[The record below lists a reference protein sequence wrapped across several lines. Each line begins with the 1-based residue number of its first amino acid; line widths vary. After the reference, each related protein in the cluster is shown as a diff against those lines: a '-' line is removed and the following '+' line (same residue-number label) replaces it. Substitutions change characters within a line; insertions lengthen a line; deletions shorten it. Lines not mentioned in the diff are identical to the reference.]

1 MNPQTAC
8 AALDRASFFP
18 FTFFVVDGL
27 HKALTARD
35 TRVHE
40 GKGSAACFV
49 SRDVVPFLM
58 GRVAWI
64 VVVAILGTSP
74 LLAQGKR
81 LWLLRAPGEMV
92 EYDPL
97 TFAVKKTIKVPA
109 EAVKSPANL
118 SVNRVGQVLFFTP
131 VSLPLSEEEAAPQ
144 KVWIWNGSASATI
157 DLGVDRKVE
166 ETGSNQAV
174 VELAPIVYL
183 SADGKHL
190 VWFANQA
197 RRLQREE
204 VDLSTTI
211 TWEAWQTDL
220 SGAGREELVSTELPD
235 CRCKTGSCEESCPV
249 GAVWVPDTGVEGAFL
264 MTQYVAGQTAPIY
277 KNSSLYQE
285 QSGKWTATPLP
296 EPMQRVLDATSD
308 GSMIVEA
315 IPDTGCCG
323 WSNQSNDQTL
333 VIAGGKA
340 RPFFDEQASY
350 KNVDYDVSFY
360 TPSAQVSPELKS
372 VAMTVVATAQ
382 ANKPIQLSQQGQA
395 SPEESAR
402 IRKALADLP
411 VVAVKNME
419 DPPKQIATVPHASL
433 IGWISEKEL
442 LIVEDHTLV
451 AYNVATGARRR
462 SRVRVEDA
470 GHVFLR

>member
-27 HKALTARD
+27 HKAITTRD

-40 GKGSAACFV
+40 GKRSAACFV

-58 GRVAWI
+58 RRVAWI

-97 TFAVKKTIKVPA
+97 TFAVRKTIKVPA

-174 VELAPIVYL
+174 VELAPTVYL

-211 TWEAWQTDL
+211 TWQAWQTDL
-220 SGAGREELVSTELPD
+220 SGAGREELVSTEAARLPLQD
-235 CRCKTGSCEESCPV
+235 RKLRRELSSRRGLGARYGRRGSVSHD
-249 GAVWVPDTGVEGAFL
+249 AVRRRPDRSDL
-264 MTQYVAGQTAPIY
+264 
-277 KNSSLYQE
+277 QE
-285 QSGKWTATPLP
+285 QF
-296 EPMQRVLDATSD
+296 
-308 GSMIVEA
+308 A
-315 IPDTGCCG
+315 IPGAERKVDCHTPGG
-323 WSNQSNDQTL
+323 TYA
-333 VIAGGKA
+333 AGA
-340 RPFFDEQASY
+340 
-350 KNVDYDVSFY
+350 
-360 TPSAQVSPELKS
+360 
-372 VAMTVVATAQ
+372 
-382 ANKPIQLSQQGQA
+382 
-395 SPEESAR
+395 
-402 IRKALADLP
+402 
-411 VVAVKNME
+411 
-419 DPPKQIATVPHASL
+419 
-433 IGWISEKEL
+433 
-442 LIVEDHTLV
+442 
-451 AYNVATGARRR
+451 
-462 SRVRVEDA
+462 
-470 GHVFLR
+470 